1 MEEMEEMLVRLSE
14 KSKPGQNFVGACQ
27 DAFLKNQMQGMFSS
41 FLDESSQAIP
51 QKHAMETAEADIAV
65 VGLQEVPKPLVH
77 INENPHKHEFNQ
89 GFKRV
94 IWMDCNC

>member
-1 MEEMEEMLVRLSE
+1 
-14 KSKPGQNFVGACQ
+14 
-27 DAFLKNQMQGMFSS
+27 MFSS
-41 FLDESSQAIP
+41 FLDEIIQAIP
-51 QKHAMETAEADIAV
+51 QKHVMETTEVDITV
-65 VGLQEVPKPLVH
+65 VGLQEVPKYLVH